1 VSECERFEPTIQAYI
16 AGDLHDTELGP
27 LLAHCRDCKG
37 CRHLLELHRD
47 LVGLA
52 SRAPEPKGAVFD
64 ALHAR
69 VLGEVDR
76 QERTS
81 PSDRVE
87 FPVRAIPWYVPAGNF
102 PRAAAALAA
111 ALLLFVV
118 GLSTGR
124 VLSERGGTPANG
136 GVTNGNGGVT
146 NRLIKAIN
154 ADAISNLE
162 LADVEDSR
170 FTYSNVSFR
179 RLDGSRVGLDF
190 DVTTHVQLVEPVQ
203 SEIVREIL
211 VHSLLNPSTV
221 GARLKAMSYA
231 AGAIEP
237 KVQEALIFAMR
248 RDESLAVRMKALT
261 ILSDQLVEPEVET
274 AVLRTLRDD
283 ESVQMRLLALDYL
296 AAERVDGDR
305 IRETLERS
313 DRPGDEALMVRFAE
327 YENQL

>member
-1 VSECERFEPTIQAYI
+1 VSDCERFEPTIQAYV
-16 AGDLHDTELGP
+16 AGDLHDTELGA
-27 LLAHCRDCKG
+27 LLTHCRNCED

-52 SRAPEPKGAVFD
+52 SRAPEPNGADFD

-69 VLGEVDR
+69 VLGEIDR
-76 QERTS
+76 QEGAS
-81 PSDRVE
+81 
-87 FPVRAIPWYVPAGNF
+87 IPWYLPAGMF
-102 PRAAAALAA
+102 TRAATALAA
-111 ALLLFVV
+111 AVLLFVV

-124 VLSERGGTPANG
+124 VLSERGVRP
-136 GVTNGNGGVT
+136 GNGGVT
-146 NRLIKAIN
+146 DRLIKAIN
-154 ADAISNLE
+154 ADATSNFE

-179 RLDGSRVGLDF
+179 RLDGNRVSLDF
-190 DVTTHVQLVEPVQ
+190 DVTTHIQVVEPVQ

-211 VHSLLNPSTV
+211 VHSLLNPSTT

-231 AGAIEP
+231 GGAIEP

-261 ILSDQLVEPEVET
+261 SLSNQLVEPEVET
-274 AVLRTLRDD
+274 AVLGTLRDD

-296 AAERVDGDR
+296 ATERVDGER
-305 IRETLERS
+305 IRETIERS
-313 DRPGDEALMVRFAE
+313 EQPGDEALMVRLAE

>member
-1 VSECERFEPTIQAYI
+1 MSDCVRFEPTIQAYI

-27 LLAHCRDCKG
+27 LLAHCRNCKDC
-37 CRHLLELHRD
+37 RQLLELHRD

-52 SRAPEPKGAVFD
+52 SRAPEPHGADFD

-76 QERTS
+76 QARS
-81 PSDRVE
+81 SRSDRVE
-87 FPVRAIPWYVPAGNF
+87 SPARAIPWYLPAGNF
-102 PRAAAALAA
+102 TRAVAALAA
-111 ALLLFVV
+111 AVLLFVV

-124 VLSERGGTPANG
+124 VLSERGVRPGNG
-136 GVTNGNGGVT
+136 SATNGNGGVT

-154 ADAISNLE
+154 ADATSNLE

-179 RLDGSRVGLDF
+179 RLDGDRVGLDF
-190 DVTTHVQLVEPVQ
+190 DVTTHVQLVEPVR
-203 SEIVREIL
+203 SEIVGEIL
-211 VHSLLNPSTV
+211 VHSLLNPSTT

-248 RDESLAVRMKALT
+248 RDESLAVRIKALT
-261 ILSDQLVEPEVET
+261 ILSDQLVDPDVER
-274 AVLRTLRDD
+274 AVLVTLRDD

-296 AAERVDGDR
+296 AAQSVDGDR
-305 IRETLERS
+305 IRETIERS
-313 DRPGDEALMVRFAE
+313 ERPGDEALMVRLAE